1 MASAR
6 STEDNMATQQILQAS
21 SSGAVT
27 TEEANQ
33 GEDVE
38 RVALSPAVVK
48 TPTPRT
54 LRTQITAVLGSW
66 LNILLIAAPVG
77 IALNYALGNSHRD
90 RIIVFVINF
99 VAIMP
104 LAGILAHATEE
115 LALYFGDV
123 LGGLLNASFGNA
135 VELIVSIIAL
145 AQGKIVIVQTSLVG
159 SILSNLLLVL
169 GTCFLVGG
177 LGRDEQYFN
186 ITVAQAAAVLL
197 ILSMGSLV
205 LPTAFRTFSDTQ
217 RGIAPIS
224 RGCAVL
230 LLFAYACS
238 LTFQLRT
245 HAATYQLPSQKSPK
259 KRRSRRMAP
268 GTVLRAFVTAGVGRG
283 AAACGGQIN
292 QTTLIKEK
300 TDEETEDNDVETP
313 QLSRVAAFATLAV
326 STVIIALC
334 AEYMVSSID
343 AISEDVSQEFIGLI
357 LLPIVSNAAEHATA
371 VIVSSKDKMDLA
383 IGVALGSSLQIG
395 FLVLPA
401 MVLLSWFGVGSSSSP
416 VPMTLNFDGFLVSA
430 LVITVLMV
438 NYVIQVSCCSFPARQ
453 CRLIFTDRGGL
464 LHQDGKSHWFEGML
478 LIITYLVIALSAW
491 FYPVPDGLE

>member
-6 STEDNMATQQILQAS
+6 STDDNMPADQILPAS

-27 TEEANQ
+27 AEEANQ

-38 RVALSPAVVK
+38 RVALSHPAVK

-54 LRTQITAVLGSW
+54 LRTQITAILGSW

-77 IALNYALGNSHRD
+77 IALNYALGDGHTD
-90 RIIVFVINF
+90 RVIVFVVNF
-99 VAIMP
+99 IAIIP

-145 AQGKIVIVQTSLVG
+145 SQGKILIVQTSLLG

-177 LGRDEQYFN
+177 IGRDVQFFN
-186 ITVAQAAAVLL
+186 ITAAHTAAVLL
-197 ILSMGSLV
+197 LLSMGSLV
-205 LPTAFRTFSDTQ
+205 LPTAFQTFSNTQ
-217 RGIAPIS
+217 QGIAPIS

-238 LTFQLRT
+238 LAFQLRT
-245 HAATYQLPSQKSPK
+245 HAATYKLSSQKSPK
-259 KRRSRRMAP
+259 KRRRSRMAT
-268 GTVLRAFVTAGVGRG
+268 GTVLQAFATAGASGGV
-283 AAACGGQIN
+283 AAFGGQIN
-292 QTTLIKEK
+292 QTTLINEK
-300 TDEETEDNDVETP
+300 ADEDVEEKDEETP
-313 QLSRVAAFATLAV
+313 KLSRVTAFVTLAV

-334 AEYMVSSID
+334 AEYMVSAID
-343 AISEDVSQEFIGLI
+343 AVSENISQEFIGLI
-357 LLPIVSNAAEHATA
+357 LLPLVGNAAEHATA
-371 VIVSSKDKMDLA
+371 VIVSYKDKMDLA

-395 FLVLPA
+395 FLLLPF
-401 MVLLSWFGVGSSSSP
+401 MVLLSWFGVGSSSP
-416 VPMTLNFDGFLVSA
+416 VPMTLNFDGFLVSS
-430 LVITVLMV
+430 LVIAVLMV
-438 NYVIQVSCCSFPARQ
+438 NYVIQVSCSSCASM
-453 CRLIFTDRGGL
+453 LIFTECGCNRMEKATGS
-464 LHQDGKSHWFEGML
+464 KACF
-478 LIITYLVIALSAW
+478 
-491 FYPVPDGLE
+491 